1 MFSSQKSSS
10 SKSKQG
16 GSRDTAVTILTNG
29 CHFNGKLFCQ
39 GSTRIGGKIEGEIC
53 SEGQLIIEDEAKINA
68 DIKADDVV
76 VQGTIKGT
84 LEATSRVELC
94 SSASFEGDIIS
105 PVLVINEGAHF
116 NGRAAMADPSKA
128 KGNTKKSLT
137 GGTGGISPRSG
148 DKGGDSTI
156 RDVSVGS

>member
-1 MFSSQKSSS
+1 MFSSQKPTN
-10 SKSKQG
+10 SKSTKPG

-53 SEGQLIIEDEAKINA
+53 SEGQLIIEDEADISA

-94 SSASFEGDIIS
+94 ASASFEGDIIS

-116 NGRAAMADPSKA
+116 NGRAAMADPA
-128 KGNTKKSLT
+128 KKDGKKGL
-137 GGTGGISPRSG
+137 TGGISPRTNDPKPVG
-148 DKGGDSTI
+148 NI
-156 RDVSVGS
+156 RDLSAS